1 MDDHLLFLK
10 DLKSVE
16 YRFVSGNIRELSLE
30 NNQFVSQ
37 VGFSTILTSNWMKF
51 ILRLNVR
58 NTQFGNTQLEL
69 ISSMMKD
76 RRSQTQFSK
85 LQYLAIRGCI

>member
-1 MDDHLLFLK
+1 MNVPTLKQSLSKSQFKIEMLLNELGLKLMDDHLLFLK
-10 DLKSVE
+10 ELKSVE

-58 NTQFGNTQLEL
+58 NT
-69 ISSMMKD
+69 
-76 RRSQTQFSK
+76 
-85 LQYLAIRGCI
+85 